1 MPTEYYVGIAI
12 GLVVVVLL
20 GLLLKPRRSARP
32 VVQQR
37 SSDTDQLIK
46 QLSRIADSLKKY
58 WYSLG
63 CFAVSRKAL
72 GCKSGSREIPPTEMQ
87 PMEKQTEEPSVP
99 PRSASAPS
107 DRDEGKA
114 DQPPERHVRLSM
126 FGR

>member
-32 VVQQR
+32 AVQQR
-37 SSDTDQLIK
+37 SSGTDPLIK
-46 QLSRIADSLKKY
+46 QLSRIADSLEILVAHSGASPSPEKP
-58 WYSLG
+58 L
-63 CFAVSRKAL
+63 AVNPAA
-72 GCKSGSREIPPTEMQ
+72 EIPPTEMQ
-87 PMEKQTEEPSVP
+87 PMEKQTEEPAVP